1 MFSCNFSDQ
10 PPQRLPSLP
19 SQLQLPLTVNSRETR
34 SRAKT
39 RARVKRAKVA
49 MVDEQSLAQVFFLN
63 NDQQW
68 EILGKGH
75 VSTIYVERLQGMCLL
90 VRSEPNGLQILESKI
105 KPDTPYERRQGT
117 LIVWSEA
124 ENHGMAI
131 SFPDAARCYEIW
143 KDICQVQG
151 KDPSTD
157 ITHDALVESENE
169 TLDDVAETYEV
180 LELPD
185 CELGNLHQ
193 IAHLIASALTSSLHK
208 ERLVLLLGNEDFIK
222 KLLQLF
228 HTCEDLEDTES
239 LHDLHDIVKGMLLLN
254 KASLLEILFS
264 DKYIMDVVGCLEYDP
279 ALAQP
284 KRHREFLTQK
294 VKFKEVIP
302 IIDHE
307 LLQKI
312 HQTYRVQYI
321 HDILSPIPSIF
332 EENFLSALTTFI
344 LLNKGAI
351 VNMLQEDDKF
361 LSTVFAQLRDKT
373 TDDDTWRELLFFFKE
388 FCAFSQTLHSE
399 NRDAL
404 FKTLRE
410 LGILPALKML
420 MSMNDLQIRS
430 AATDIFTYL
439 VEYSPSMIREFII
452 EDQHSEDSILF
463 INLVIQQIFCDTDP
477 ELGSAFHL
485 MGILR
490 YLLDPNNMTTSSH
503 CEKSEFLQFF
513 FKHCMHNFLAPL
525 LSTTSEYIRDKDN
538 IVGSDENNKNC
549 LNNYHT
555 AQLLALILD
564 LLSFCVQHH
573 AYYMKKYILD
583 KDLLRKVLILL
594 NSKHTFLNLCALRF
608 MRRMIGLTDELLN
621 RYIIEGNFFEPV
633 VNALLKNGTRYNML
647 NSAIVELF
655 DYIRMENIKSLVA
668 HIVEK
673 FYATL
678 KSIEYVQTFKGL
690 KVKYEQEKERQNQV
704 GKNLCYVLYS
714 KIFCRGSS
722 VIEEEEE
729 MSINENVKEEAV
741 KPPPES
747 DFEDYFE
754 TEKAK
759 ENEDKVD
766 TPSQTSFGDF
776 KFTSS
781 HSADAADGASN
792 PNCRSV
798 ISLVDYSDDEEEEED
813 ETPPSK
819 RPHLSP

>member
-1 MFSCNFSDQ
+1 MADTQN
-10 PPQRLPSLP
+10 L
-19 SQLQLPLTVNSRETR
+19 
-34 SRAKT
+34 
-39 RARVKRAKVA
+39 VK
-49 MVDEQSLAQVFFLN
+49 VFFLSG
-63 NDQQW
+63 DQQW

-75 VSTIYVERLQGMCLL
+75 VSTSYVERLQGMCLL

-105 KPDTPYERRQGT
+105 NPDTPYQRRKGT

-124 ENHGMAI
+124 ENRSMAI
-131 SFPDAARCYEIW
+131 SFPDAASCHEIW

-157 ITHDALVESENE
+157 ITHDALVESEDE
-169 TLDDVAETYEV
+169 TLDDVVETDEV
-180 LELPD
+180 FELPN
-185 CELGNLHQ
+185 CELGNLNQ

-222 KLLQLF
+222 KIFQLF

-239 LHDLHDIVKGMLLLN
+239 LHDLHDIVKGMLFLN
-254 KASLLEILFS
+254 KASVLEILFS
-264 DKYIMDVVGCLEYDP
+264 NKYIMDVVGCLEYDP

-321 HDILSPIPSIF
+321 HDILFPIPSIF
-332 EENFLSALTTFI
+332 EENVVSTLKTFI
-344 LLNKGAI
+344 SLNKGAI
-351 VNMLQEDDKF
+351 VSMLQEDDKF

-373 TDDDTWRELLFFFKE
+373 TDDDTRRELLFFFKE
-388 FCAFSQTLHSE
+388 FCAFSQTLQSE
-399 NRDAL
+399 NKDAL
-404 FKTLRE
+404 FKTLTE
-410 LGILPALKML
+410 LGILPALKIL

-430 AATDIFTYL
+430 TATDIFTSL
-439 VEYSPSMIREFII
+439 VEYSPSTVREFII
-452 EDQHSEDSILF
+452 EDRHSEDNILF

-477 ELGSAFHL
+477 ELASAFHL
-485 MGILR
+485 MGILCA
-490 YLLDPNNMTTSSH
+490 LLDPNNMTTASSH
-503 CEKSEFLQFF
+503 CEKSEFLHFF
-513 FKHCMHNFLAPL
+513 CKHCMHNFLAPL

-538 IVGSDENNKNC
+538 IVGSDENNKNSF
-549 LNNYHT
+549 NNYHT

-573 AYYMKKYILD
+573 AYYMKKYILN

-594 NSKHTFLNLCALRF
+594 NSKHTFLILCAIRF
-608 MRRMIGLTDELLN
+608 MRRMIGLRDELLN
-621 RYIIEGNFFEPV
+621 RYIIKGNFFEPV

-655 DYIRMENIKSLVA
+655 DYIRMEDIKSLVA

-678 KSIEYVQTFKGL
+678 KSVEYVQTFKGL

-704 GKNLCYVLYS
+704 GKNLCSVLYS

-722 VIEEEEE
+722 VIEKEEE
-729 MSINENVKEEAV
+729 MSIIENIKEETV
-741 KPPPES
+741 K
-747 DFEDYFE
+747 
-754 TEKAK
+754 
-759 ENEDKVD
+759 
-766 TPSQTSFGDF
+766 
-776 KFTSS
+776 
-781 HSADAADGASN
+781 
-792 PNCRSV
+792 
-798 ISLVDYSDDEEEEED
+798 
-813 ETPPSK
+813 
-819 RPHLSP
+819 

>member
-10 PPQRLPSLP
+10 LPQRPPSLP
-19 SQLQLPLTVNSRETR
+19 SQLQLPLTMNSRETR
-34 SRAKT
+34 SRAET

-49 MVDEQSLAQVFFLN
+49 MVDKQSLVKVFFLN
-63 NDQQW
+63 DDQQW

-105 KPDTPYERRQGT
+105 NPDTPYQRRQGT

-131 SFPDAARCYEIW
+131 SFPDAASCHEIW

-151 KDPSTD
+151 KDPSIN
-157 ITHDALVESENE
+157 ITHDTLVESEDE
-169 TLDDVAETYEV
+169 TLDDMAETDEV

-185 CELGNLHQ
+185 CELGNLDQ
-193 IAHLIASALTSSLHK
+193 IAHLIASALTSSLCK
-208 ERLVLLLGNEDFIK
+208 EKLVLLLANEDFIK
-222 KLLQLF
+222 NLLQLF

-239 LHDLHDIVKGMLLLN
+239 LHDLHDIVKGMLFLN

-307 LLQKI
+307 LLRKI

-321 HDILSPIPSIF
+321 HDILFPIPSIF

-344 LLNKGAI
+344 LLNKGEI
-351 VNMLQEDDKF
+351 VSMLQEDDKF
-361 LSTVFAQLRDKT
+361 LSTIFAQLRDKT
-373 TDDDTWRELLFFFKE
+373 TDDDTRRELLFFFKE

-399 NRDAL
+399 NKDAL
-404 FKTLRE
+404 FKTVTE
-410 LGILPALKML
+410 LGILPALKIL

-430 AATDIFTYL
+430 TATDIFTYL
-439 VEYSPSMIREFII
+439 VEYSPSTVREFII
-452 EDQHSEDSILF
+452 EDRHSEDSILF

-477 ELGSAFHL
+477 ELASAFHL

-490 YLLDPNNMTTSSH
+490 ALLDPNNMTTSSSH
-503 CEKSEFLQFF
+503 CEKSEFLHFF
-513 FKHCMHNFLAPL
+513 CKHCMHNFLAPL

-538 IVGSDENNKNC
+538 IVGSDENN
-549 LNNYHT
+549 
-555 AQLLALILD
+555 
-564 LLSFCVQHH
+564 
-573 AYYMKKYILD
+573 
-583 KDLLRKVLILL
+583 
-594 NSKHTFLNLCALRF
+594 NLCALRF
-608 MRRMIGLTDELLN
+608 MRRMIGLRDELLN
-621 RYIIEGNFFEPV
+621 RYIIKGNFFEPV

-704 GKNLCYVLYS
+704 GKNLCSVLYS
-714 KIFCRGSS
+714 KVFCRGSS

-729 MSINENVKEEAV
+729 MSIIENIKEEAV
-741 KPPPES
+741 NPPPES

-754 TEKAK
+754 TKKTK

-766 TPSQTSFGDF
+766 IPSKTSFDDF

-792 PNCRSV
+792 PNRRSV
-798 ISLVDYSDDEEEEED
+798 ICLVDYSDDEEEEED

>member
-1 MFSCNFSDQ
+1 MADTQN
-10 PPQRLPSLP
+10 L
-19 SQLQLPLTVNSRETR
+19 
-34 SRAKT
+34 
-39 RARVKRAKVA
+39 VK
-49 MVDEQSLAQVFFLN
+49 VFFLSG
-63 NDQQW
+63 DQQW

-75 VSTIYVERLQGMCLL
+75 VSTSYVERLQGMCLL

-105 KPDTPYERRQGT
+105 NPDTPYQRRKGT

-124 ENHGMAI
+124 ENRSMAI
-131 SFPDAARCYEIW
+131 SFPDAASCHEIW

-157 ITHDALVESENE
+157 ITHDALVESEDE
-169 TLDDVAETYEV
+169 TLDDVVETDEV
-180 LELPD
+180 FELPN
-185 CELGNLHQ
+185 CELGNLNQ

-222 KLLQLF
+222 KIFQLF

-239 LHDLHDIVKGMLLLN
+239 LHDLHDIVKGMLFLN
-254 KASLLEILFS
+254 KASVLEILFS
-264 DKYIMDVVGCLEYDP
+264 NKYIMDVVGCLEYDP

-321 HDILSPIPSIF
+321 HDILFPIPSIF
-332 EENFLSALTTFI
+332 EENVVSTLKTFI
-344 LLNKGAI
+344 SLNKGAI
-351 VNMLQEDDKF
+351 VSMLQEDDKF

-373 TDDDTWRELLFFFKE
+373 TDDDTRRELLFFFKE
-388 FCAFSQTLHSE
+388 FCAFSQTLQSE
-399 NRDAL
+399 NKDAL
-404 FKTLRE
+404 FKTLTE
-410 LGILPALKML
+410 LGILPALKIL

-430 AATDIFTYL
+430 TATDIFTSL
-439 VEYSPSMIREFII
+439 VEYSPSTVREFII
-452 EDQHSEDSILF
+452 EDRHSEDNILF

-477 ELGSAFHL
+477 ELASAFHL
-485 MGILR
+485 MGILCA
-490 YLLDPNNMTTSSH
+490 LLDPNNMTTASSH
-503 CEKSEFLQFF
+503 CEKSEFLHFF
-513 FKHCMHNFLAPL
+513 CKHCMHNFLAPL

-538 IVGSDENNKNC
+538 IVGSDENN
-549 LNNYHT
+549 
-555 AQLLALILD
+555 
-564 LLSFCVQHH
+564 
-573 AYYMKKYILD
+573 
-583 KDLLRKVLILL
+583 
-594 NSKHTFLNLCALRF
+594 NLCAIRF
-608 MRRMIGLTDELLN
+608 MRRMIGLRDELLN
-621 RYIIEGNFFEPV
+621 RYIIKGNFFEPV

-655 DYIRMENIKSLVA
+655 DYIRMEDIKSLVA

-678 KSIEYVQTFKGL
+678 KSVEYVQTFKGL

-704 GKNLCYVLYS
+704 GKNLCSVLYS

-722 VIEEEEE
+722 VIEKEEE
-729 MSINENVKEEAV
+729 MSIIENIKEETV
-741 KPPPES
+741 KPRPES

-754 TEKAK
+754 TEKTK
-759 ENEDKVD
+759 EDEDKED
-766 TPSQTSFGDF
+766 IPKTSFGDF
-776 KFTSS
+776 ESTSS
-781 HSADAADGASN
+781 HSADAVAGPSN
-792 PNCRSV
+792 PNHRSV

-819 RPHLSP
+819 RPHLSQ

>member
-1 MFSCNFSDQ
+1 
-10 PPQRLPSLP
+10 
-19 SQLQLPLTVNSRETR
+19 
-34 SRAKT
+34 
-39 RARVKRAKVA
+39 
-49 MVDEQSLAQVFFLN
+49 MVDKQSLVKVFFLN
-63 NDQQW
+63 DDQQW

-105 KPDTPYERRQGT
+105 NPDTPYQRRQGT

-131 SFPDAARCYEIW
+131 SFPDAASCHEIW

-151 KDPSTD
+151 KDPSIN
-157 ITHDALVESENE
+157 ITHDTLVESEDE
-169 TLDDVAETYEV
+169 TLDDMAETDEV

-185 CELGNLHQ
+185 CELGNLDQ
-193 IAHLIASALTSSLHK
+193 IAHLIASALTSSLCK
-208 ERLVLLLGNEDFIK
+208 EKLVLLLANEDFIK
-222 KLLQLF
+222 NLLQLF

-239 LHDLHDIVKGMLLLN
+239 LHDLHDIVKGMLFLN

-307 LLQKI
+307 LLRKI

-321 HDILSPIPSIF
+321 HDILFPIPSIF

-344 LLNKGAI
+344 LLNKGEI
-351 VNMLQEDDKF
+351 VSMLQEDDKF
-361 LSTVFAQLRDKT
+361 LSTIFAQLRDKT
-373 TDDDTWRELLFFFKE
+373 TDDDTRRELLFFFKE

-399 NRDAL
+399 NKDAL
-404 FKTLRE
+404 FKTVTE
-410 LGILPALKML
+410 LGILPALKIL

-430 AATDIFTYL
+430 TATDIFTYL
-439 VEYSPSMIREFII
+439 VEYSPSTVREFII
-452 EDQHSEDSILF
+452 EDRHSEDSILF

-477 ELGSAFHL
+477 ELASAFHL

-490 YLLDPNNMTTSSH
+490 ALLDPNNMTTSSSH
-503 CEKSEFLQFF
+503 CEKSEFLHFF
-513 FKHCMHNFLAPL
+513 CKHCMHNFLAPL

-538 IVGSDENNKNC
+538 IVGSDENNKNS

-573 AYYMKKYILD
+573 AYYMKKYILN

-594 NSKHTFLNLCALRF
+594 NSKHTFLILCALRF
-608 MRRMIGLTDELLN
+608 MRRMIGLRDELLN
-621 RYIIEGNFFEPV
+621 RYIIKGNFFEPV

-704 GKNLCYVLYS
+704 GKNLCSVLYS
-714 KIFCRGSS
+714 KVFCRGSS

-729 MSINENVKEEAV
+729 MSIIENIKEEAV
-741 KPPPES
+741 NPPPES

-754 TEKAK
+754 TKKTK

-766 TPSQTSFGDF
+766 IPSKTSFDDF

-792 PNCRSV
+792 PNRRSV
-798 ISLVDYSDDEEEEED
+798 ICLVDYSDDEEEEED